1 MQDIPYYS
9 RNYVTMQIVIMT
21 LYYCCCTKG
30 YPTELLPMMVS
41 GVPSMHIC
49 LDFIP
54 ELLAQPQTEKQVCN
68 LLQVYFLFW
77 P

>member
-1 MQDIPYYS
+1 MHATHLHIAHYPTQ
-9 RNYVTMQIVIMT
+9 
-21 LYYCCCTKG
+21 G

-54 ELLAQPQTEKQVCN
+54 ELLAQPQTEKQVRKMLQTI
-68 LLQVYFLFW
+68 LL
-77 P
+77 